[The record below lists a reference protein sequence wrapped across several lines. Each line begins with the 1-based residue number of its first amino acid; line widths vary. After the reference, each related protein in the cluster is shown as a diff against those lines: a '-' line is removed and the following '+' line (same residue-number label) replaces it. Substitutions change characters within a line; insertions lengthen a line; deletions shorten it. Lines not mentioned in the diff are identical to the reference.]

1 MVFII
6 NERFYLLYIR
16 PYLVLKCLFCTATV
30 NHCLY
35 TSIFFYLIEYVYVVF
50 FLFHFLS
57 QFFLYSLI
65 LFFILLW
72 KLVQFLISFFFFKW
86 WFQNLKRYSKINST
100 PPPPHIPKNPTTHNS
115 RYMYIYLFKEGLI
128 VVTIFRLC
136 LPSDKKELRIKI

>member
-50 FLFHFLS
+50 FFIS
-57 QFFLYSLI
+57 
-65 LFFILLW
+65 FFISIF
-72 KLVQFLISFFFFKW
+72 LVFFNFILHTIMETRAIFNLFFFFKW

-100 PPPPHIPKNPTTHNS
+100 PPPTPKNPTTHNS

-136 LPSDKKELRIKI
+136 LPSDEKELRIKI